1 VGIDTD
7 LTVPAGTRVLQ
18 GLVAQPNEDTPSTI
32 AQRTGLS
39 IADVDATLV
48 DLKRQHLVRRWGEIH
63 WQATGMGADAVAANG
78 SNGSNGSHA

>member
-1 VGIDTD
+1 VGLDTD

-18 GLVAQPNEDTPSTI
+18 GLVSQPNEDTSPTI

-39 IADVDATLV
+39 IADVDATLI

-78 SNGSNGSHA
+78 SNGTHA